1 MRAWLRKWWPVLKV
15 LLAVAIVAAVG
26 REFARDL
33 QSPELRQR
41 PLRLEWFAHE
51 IVTLKLSENAKLT
64 PRPLRLEWLVGS
76 GALYLLGLGFSAFFW
91 ILLLRSLGQRP
102 FAPAAVRAYYLGH
115 LGKYLPGKAWALLM
129 RATLVQGP
137 GVRLGVAAMTSLYE
151 VLTTMT
157 AGVLLA
163 ALILPL
169 QLPDTHPATGLPVL
183 RRLLT
188 LEVPDTSAVD
198 RRGILLLIGILL
210 CAVGIPILP
219 AVYNRIVQRLT
230 VRFRQADAAPLPH
243 LGTLAMVK
251 GLCLTAIGWLFMGA
265 SLWAACQ
272 AVLDQPQS
280 WSWDTWFRYTAF
292 LALAYVAGFVI
303 LVAPSGLGVREF
315 FLTLFLV
322 SEIRPLLPPGD
333 SEATAIVVLIVLLLR
348 LAWTAAE
355 VVMASVVYWL
365 PRDPNSRPLSC
376 QTG

>member
-1 MRAWLRKWWPVLKV
+1 MRAWIRKWWPVLKA

-26 REFARDL
+26 RQFARDL
-33 QSPELRQR
+33 QSPELWQR
-41 PLRLEWFAHE
+41 S
-51 IVTLKLSENAKLT
+51 I
-64 PRPLRLEWLVGS
+64 RLEWLVVS
-76 GALYLLGLGFSAFFW
+76 GALYLLGLGCSALFW
-91 ILLLRSLGQRP
+91 YRLLRSLGQQP

-129 RATLVQGP
+129 RATLVQGH

-151 VLTTMT
+151 VLTTMS

-163 ALILPL
+163 ALILPF
-169 QLPDTHPATGLPVL
+169 QLPDTPPGTSLPVL

-198 RRGILLLIGILL
+198 RRGILLLIGVLL

-219 AVYNRIVQRLT
+219 GVFNRIVKRLT
-230 VRFRQADAAPLPH
+230 QRFRQADAAPLPH
-243 LGTLAMVK
+243 VGTAVLAE
-251 GLCLTAIGWLFMGA
+251 GLFLTGIGWLFLGG

-280 WSWDTWFRYTAF
+280 WSWDSWARYTAF

-303 LVAPSGLGVREF
+303 LIVPSGLGVREF

-322 SEIRPLLPPGD
+322 PEIRPFLASGD
-333 SEATAIVVLIVLLLR
+333 REATATVVLIVLLLR

-365 PRDPNSRPLSC
+365 PGEAKRQPLRP
-376 QTG
+376 